1 MKWVFLC
8 HLFLYT
14 VCSMKNTLCLWRNWR
29 YYISMEGQATDQD
42 VLELYICLRIMEKV
56 TMNFMIVIESKMVT
70 IKLVGIT

>member
-1 MKWVFLC
+1 
-8 HLFLYT
+8 
-14 VCSMKNTLCLWRNWR
+14 
-29 YYISMEGQATDQD
+29 MEGQATDQD